1 MSKGYWISV
10 YEKIEDPKILSEYA
24 KKATIAIEK
33 HNGRYLARGGKQK
46 ILEGLELERAV
57 IVEFPSMA
65 KALECYN
72 SKEYAEA
79 KSHRE
84 GAAEFHGV
92 IVEGI

>member
-1 MSKGYWISV
+1 MKGYWIARVNIKNQNAYKS
-10 YEKIEDPKILSEYA
+10 YA
-24 KKATIAIEK
+24 QLAKPAIEK
-33 HNGRYLARGGKQK
+33 YNGRYLVRGGKQK
-46 ILEGLELERAV
+46 ILEGQNLERAV

-72 SKEYAEA
+72 SEEYAEA

>member
-1 MSKGYWISV
+1 MKGYWIARVSIKNQDA
-10 YEKIEDPKILSEYA
+10 YKSYA
-24 KKATIAIEK
+24 QLAKPAIEK
-33 HNGRYLARGGKQK
+33 YNGRYLARGGKQK
-46 ILEGLELERAV
+46 ILEGLDLERAV

-65 KALECYN
+65 KALECYY

>member
-1 MSKGYWISV
+1 MKGYWIARVNIKNQNAYKS
-10 YEKIEDPKILSEYA
+10 YA
-24 KKATIAIEK
+24 QLAKPAIEK

-72 SKEYAEA
+72 SKEYTEA

>member
-1 MSKGYWISV
+1 MKGYWIARVNIKNQDAYKS
-10 YEKIEDPKILSEYA
+10 YA
-24 KKATIAIEK
+24 QLAKPAIEK

>member
-1 MSKGYWISV
+1 MKGYWIARVNIKNQNAYKS
-10 YEKIEDPKILSEYA
+10 YA
-24 KKATIAIEK
+24 QLAKPAIEK

-57 IVEFPSMA
+57 IVEFPSMT

-72 SKEYAEA
+72 SKEYTEA

>member
-1 MSKGYWISV
+1 MKGYWIARVNIKNQNAYKS
-10 YEKIEDPKILSEYA
+10 YA
-24 KKATIAIEK
+24 QLAKPAIEK

>member
-1 MSKGYWISV
+1 MKGYWIARVNIKNQNAYKS
-10 YEKIEDPKILSEYA
+10 YA
-24 KKATIAIEK
+24 QLAKPAIEK
-33 HNGRYLARGGKQK
+33 HSGKYLARGGKQK